1 MKEKTSHQVVRGAI
15 LLTLAGLFS
24 KVLSATYRIP
34 LQNLTG
40 DLGFYI
46 YQQVYPIIG
55 TVMIL
60 SLYGFPM
67 AVSKLTAER
76 REAGRNLT
84 FRHFYLPI
92 LLVMSVINGVL
103 FFLIYVSAPSLAQ
116 FVGDEHL
123 QYTYRLAAF
132 LFLFIPLLALVRGSS
147 QGKGEMHWTA
157 YSQMMEQLVRVA
169 IIIVTAYFVF
179 VGRLPIYDVGKFG
192 VLATMAGMS
201 VATIFIA
208 VFYFPK
214 QKSKPTIYA
223 SIPWRTYFYTF
234 LSLGLIAS
242 LNHMILILI
251 QLVDVMTLVPHLV
264 SYGWNPVEAMEQKGI
279 FDRGQPLI
287 QFGVVFGSS
296 FALALI
302 PTVVKKSAW
311 SDEGQV
317 KSVREAILFSFY
329 IATGATIG
337 LIMLLRETNI
347 LLFTNDDG
355 TRTIQVLILAMIL
368 TSVTITV
375 VAILQT
381 IGYIRQTA
389 IWIIMTFFVKWGLNS
404 WFVPHFGIMG
414 SAIATVVSL
423 GFLTIAVTILLY
435 KKLPNLQLFHFVKWK
450 GFTIASSM
458 MIVYLSIIKYIGG
471 FLPIFSRVGL
481 LVYVCLLVASGALV
495 YLASL
500 IRYDVLT
507 ENQYRV
513 LPFSRLFLSMEKV
526 VRKKEK

>member
-1 MKEKTSHQVVRGAI
+1 MKEKTSHQVVKGAI

-76 REAGRNLT
+76 REAGQNLT
-84 FRHFYLPI
+84 SRNFYLPI
-92 LLVMSVINGVL
+92 LWVMFVINGVL
-103 FFLIYVSAPSLAQ
+103 FFLIYLSASSLAQ

-123 QYTYRLAAF
+123 QHTYRLAAF
-132 LFLFIPLLALVRGSS
+132 MFLFIPLLALVRGIS

-157 YSQMMEQLVRVA
+157 YSQMIEQLVRVS
-169 IIIVTAYFVF
+169 IIIVAAYLVS
-179 VGRLPIYDVGKFG
+179 VDMLPIYDVGKFG
-192 VLATMAGMS
+192 VLATMAGMG
-201 VATIFIA
+201 VAIVFIA
-208 VFYFPK
+208 IFYFPR
-214 QKSKPTIYA
+214 QKSRPIISTP
-223 SIPWRTYFYTF
+223 IPWSSYFYTF
-234 LSLGLIAS
+234 FSLGVIAS

-251 QLVDVMTLVPHLV
+251 QLVDVMTLVPHLI
-264 SYGWNPVEAMEQKGI
+264 SYGWTPIEAMEQKGI

-302 PTVVKKSAW
+302 PTVVKHSAW
-311 SDEGQV
+311 SDEAQV
-317 KSVREAILFSFY
+317 KSVREAILLSFY
-329 IATGATIG
+329 LATGATIG
-337 LIMLLRETNI
+337 LIMLLGETNT

-375 VAILQT
+375 IAILQT

-423 GFLTIAVTILLY
+423 GFLTVAVTILLY

-450 GFTIASSM
+450 GIMIASSV
-458 MIVYLSIIKYIGG
+458 MIVYLSSIKYIVH
-471 FLPIFSRVGL
+471 FLPTFSRIGL
-481 LVYVCLLVASGALV
+481 LVYVLMLVASGALI
-495 YLASL
+495 YIACL
-500 IRYDVLT
+500 IRYDVLV
-507 ENQYRV
+507 ENQYRA
-513 LPFSRLFLSMEKV
+513 LPFSRLFLSMKKV
-526 VRKKEK
+526 VGKKEK

>member
-1 MKEKTSHQVVRGAI
+1 
-15 LLTLAGLFS
+15 
-24 KVLSATYRIP
+24 
-34 LQNLTG
+34 
-40 DLGFYI
+40 
-46 YQQVYPIIG
+46 IG
-55 TVMIL
+55 V
-60 SLYGFPM
+60 
-67 AVSKLTAER
+67 
-76 REAGRNLT
+76 
-84 FRHFYLPI
+84 
-92 LLVMSVINGVL
+92 
-103 FFLIYVSAPSLAQ
+103 
-116 FVGDEHL
+116 
-123 QYTYRLAAF
+123 
-132 LFLFIPLLALVRGSS
+132 
-147 QGKGEMHWTA
+147 
-157 YSQMMEQLVRVA
+157 
-169 IIIVTAYFVF
+169 IIV
-179 VGRLPIYDVGKFG
+179 
-192 VLATMAGMS
+192 
-201 VATIFIA
+201 
-208 VFYFPK
+208 
-214 QKSKPTIYA
+214 
-223 SIPWRTYFYTF
+223 
-234 LSLGLIAS
+234 
-242 LNHMILILI
+242 
-251 QLVDVMTLVPHLV
+251 
-264 SYGWNPVEAMEQKGI
+264 
-279 FDRGQPLI
+279 
-287 QFGVVFGSS
+287 
-296 FALALI
+296 
-302 PTVVKKSAW
+302 
-311 SDEGQV
+311 
-317 KSVREAILFSFY
+317 
-329 IATGATIG
+329 
-337 LIMLLRETNI
+337 LRETNI